1 MAILAQCP
9 ICHKKQSVS
18 HKVCIGK
25 IKKDIP
31 CNAAL
36 DKLKKAKK
44 VKYWISYRLPGGKQR
59 LEFVGYS
66 IKEAKDAEG
75 KRRSQKRENRIFD
88 IKPDSKMTFN
98 ELTKWYLDLPKV
110 KELSSYWR
118 VKLSLRKFNSEFGDM
133 VISHIKPVD
142 LENYQVM
149 RRTEGKA
156 DATIDQ
162 EIGAAKTMIIKAFVN
177 GIVSGDSLKVFRV
190 VKKLLK
196 ANSNARDR
204 VLSPEEFQ
212 SLLDNSPSYLK
223 AILTTGYY
231 TGMRRGEI
239 LHLSWDKVDLKKRII
254 RLSAQD
260 TKDKEARTIPICDDL
275 MTCLK
280 RLPRSLN
287 TRQVFL
293 HRGGPIKDIRGAL
306 KSACEKAGIVYGRF
320 EENGFVFHDLR
331 HTFNTYM
338 RKAKVPESIIMAVT
352 GHSTRAMFDRYNTVD
367 EEDTRWGVDQMG
379 VYLKNV
385 DQTVDQTSVCSK
397 QEIADSE

>member
-9 ICHKKQSVS
+9 VCHKKQSVN

-25 IKKDIP
+25 LKGDIP
-31 CNAAL
+31 CGAAL
-36 DKLKKAKK
+36 DKLKKSKK

-66 IKEAKDAEG
+66 IQEARDAEG

-98 ELTKWYLDLPKV
+98 ELTDWYLNLSKV
-110 KELSSYWR
+110 KALSSCWCVELSL
-118 VKLSLRKFNSEFGDM
+118 KKFNSEFGDM

-142 LENYQVM
+142 LENYQSM
-149 RRTEGKA
+149 RRAEGKA
-156 DATIDQ
+156 DSTIDR
-162 EIGAAKTMIIKAFVN
+162 ELSAAKTMIIKAFDN
-177 GIVSGDSLKVFRV
+177 GIVSGDTLKTFKV

-212 SLLDNSPSYLK
+212 NLLENSPGYLRP
-223 AILTTGYY
+223 ILLTAYY

-239 LHLSWDKVDLKKRII
+239 LKLTWDKVDLKNEVI

-260 TKDKEARTIPICDDL
+260 TKDKEARTIPICDKL
-275 MTCLK
+275 LTCLK
-280 RLPRSLN
+280 GLPRSLN
-287 TRQVFL
+287 TKHVFL
-293 HRGGPIKDIRGAL
+293 YRGEPVKKDFRSGL
-306 KSACEKAGIVYGRF
+306 KIACKRAGITYGRF
-320 EENGFVFHDLR
+320 KENGFVFHDLR
-331 HTFNTYM
+331 HTFNTNM
-338 RKAKVPESIIMAVT
+338 RKAGVPESVIMGIT

-367 EEDTRWGVDQMG
+367 EEDTRQAVDQMG

-385 DQTVDQTSVCSK
+385 DQTVDQNR
-397 QEIADSE
+397 I